1 MTDLEKIKY
10 TKSFV
15 DKLAKGVNPN
25 NNSKIPESD
34 VIYDE
39 HVSGCMRYV
48 SSILQKIIDNDGSI
62 GYVSKPKK
70 ELFNITEK
78 QLANFAF
85 SDIPL
90 NIKELTNNINSLID
104 LDKIKRVSQSK
115 LLEWLVELGM
125 LKIVESISGQRIK
138 TVTNEGKFIGIITE
152 QRKNAYGSR
161 EVILYTREAQEFVIE
176 NINDLV
182 EFVRENTEK
191 AEKQYD
197 FWTDTDDKKLRDMY
211 SSGSSVAEMAK
222 VLQRTN
228 RGVRAR
234 LKKLGL
240 IEARS
245 DAK

>member
-10 TKSFV
+10 TKTFV

-48 SSILQKIIDNDGSI
+48 SSILQKIIDNGGSI

-70 ELFNITEK
+70 EHFNITEK

-104 LDKIKRVSQSK
+104 LDKIKRVSQRK

-138 TVTNEGKFIGIITE
+138 TITNEGKFIGIITFI
-152 QRKNAYGSR
+152 S
-161 EVILYTREAQEFVIE
+161 I
-176 NINDLV
+176 
-182 EFVRENTEK
+182 
-191 AEKQYD
+191 
-197 FWTDTDDKKLRDMY
+197 
-211 SSGSSVAEMAK
+211 
-222 VLQRTN
+222 
-228 RGVRAR
+228 
-234 LKKLGL
+234 
-240 IEARS
+240 
-245 DAK
+245 